1 MKKNLFL
8 ASLLSVGLAFSA
20 VSCDSNDDP
29 TPEVPATDV
38 DYTAENA
45 SAWGNYMKN
54 VGRLLNT
61 DSENLYNAWAVNYNN
76 TGKTYAELF
85 KSHDASTGYS
95 SIQSCAQEIVEKCAE
110 IANEVGTAKIGDPY
124 NLYVG
129 GDEDGALLAVESWY
143 SWHSIDD
150 YSNNIVSIKNSY
162 YGIYIDGE
170 AVTANAIESAVPA
183 EHSLAKALENTTI
196 GKAVDAAIN
205 DAWKAIQAIPAPFR
219 NHIVSSQ
226 TEAAMAAC
234 SKLQKLL
241 SEVEAEDGSVI
252 GADDVNLKDAVN
264 NIPEAELQAIVNHY
278 VDNVVVPTY
287 KKLQEKNKALL
298 AAVDAFAANPSN
310 EGFTATCNA
319 WLAAREPWEKSEAFL
334 FGPVDEFGLDPN
346 MDSWPLDAP
355 AIVQIMKS
363 ESWSSLIWKEG
374 DDDAAVES
382 AQNVRGFHTLEFL
395 VFKDGK
401 ARTVPAK

>member
-129 GDEDGALLAVESWY
+129 GDEDGAL
-143 SWHSIDD
+143 H
-150 YSNNIVSIKNSY
+150 
-162 YGIYIDGE
+162 
-170 AVTANAIESAVPA
+170 AIESAVPA
-183 EHSLAKALENTTI
+183 EHSLAKALENTAI

-363 ESWSSLIWKEG
+363 ESWSSLIWEEG